1 MYLKNI
7 WILLLSLMAFVGCGD
22 DSNKSAFE
30 EIILPTLKQNM
41 DYEQLSKYYK
51 DLCDKGEVRACALLR
66 ANPTI
71 DSYKQYL
78 QNLQEA
84 FDRYQH
90 IASLYEKPCLDTESS
105 ESKQACEAMAYASY
119 SLWYSTYFPSNLY
132 KFDLQDVLQSLNISL
147 PRSQDLRDYVRK
159 ACTYGFLEPCL
170 YNVVMVV
177 TMSHKTSFDEE
188 DFFVT
193 RDRFLQLAQTRLKA
207 DSSDII
213 ALVNLMEIHQLLWPY
228 YSDIALGYIPSATL
242 DKQEANRL
250 YQESKTMVVQ
260 YAQQLCKT
268 GVNLGCEIY
277 QIYKSHD

>member
-22 DSNKSAFE
+22 DSKSALE
-30 EIILPTLKQNM
+30 KLILPTIKQNM
-41 DYEQLSKYYK
+41 GYEQTSRYYK
-51 DLCDKGEVRACALLR
+51 DLCDKGEIRACVLVRPKLTE
-66 ANPTI
+66 NQE
-71 DSYKQYL
+71 QYV
-78 QNLQEA
+78 QSLQEA
-84 FDRYQH
+84 FGRYQY

-277 QIYKSHD
+277 QIYKSHG